1 MYPPGSP
8 VPAVAAVRL
17 AVRHGIA
24 DLPPGALVLVGCSG
38 GPDSLALAAAAAFVA
53 PRRALRAG
61 MLTVDHG
68 WDPASAARAAAV
80 AEQGRR
86 LRLDPVEV
94 LTAHAAR
101 SEGAAR
107 DARRAA
113 LLAAAERLGAAALLL
128 GHTLDDQAETV
139 LLRLARG
146 SGARTLG
153 AMSPRDGLVRRPLL
167 GVRREHT
174 RTACRAEGLEP
185 WDDPTNA
192 DEAFARAR
200 VRHSLLPALE
210 DQLGPG
216 ITEALAR
223 SADLLRAD
231 AAALDALAEDAY
243 ARLTGE
249 AARPREASP
258 PRAGGPP
265 LAGGRSATGGPAA
278 AIDLDVDALHE
289 LPSALRTRV
298 LRRAAL
304 ALGSSPAALRAEH
317 VWAMEE
323 LVTRWRGQQP
333 VPLPSGVTARRRGD
347 RIAMVGPGTTGSGRR
362 GRAVGDA
369 RAGDPPTTGSRPS
382 PNRRPAGRPEAEEGP
397 QVTHADV
404 SMPDFDHARSEPAG
418 ATAGGAGPS
427 EGVASARPGEA
438 TMPGVAPSLAGDI
451 GEVLVSA
458 EEIAQRIATL
468 AARVDADYAGRELLI
483 VGVLKGAVMVM
494 ADLSRALRTPVTME
508 FMAVS
513 SYGSATSSSGV
524 VRILKDLDRT
534 IEGRDVLV
542 VEDII
547 DSGLT
552 LSWLLKN
559 LRSRNPASLEVL
571 ALFRKPE
578 AITVDIDV
586 RYVGF
591 DIPSAFVVGYGL
603 DYAEHYRTLPFVGTL
618 TPEAIARGPRP

>member
-1 MYPPGSP
+1 MSRLIDAADQPGGRRVFPPGSP
-8 VPAVAAVRL
+8 APAVAAVRL
-17 AVRHGIA
+17 AVRRA
-24 DLPPGALVLVGCSG
+24 VEDLPPGALVLVACSG

-61 MLTVDHG
+61 LLTVDHG
-68 WDPASAARAAAV
+68 WDTASGARAEAV
-80 AEQGRR
+80 AAQGRA
-86 LRLDPVEV
+86 LGLSPVEV
-94 LTAHAAR
+94 LVAHSAR

-113 LLAAAERLGAAALLL
+113 LLSAAERLGAAALLL

-146 SGARTLG
+146 AGARSLA
-153 AMSPRDGLVRRPLL
+153 AMSPHDGPLRRPLL
-167 GVRREHT
+167 GLRKGQT
-174 RTACRAEGLEP
+174 SAACRAEGLEP
-185 WDDPTNA
+185 WGDPTNA
-192 DEAFARAR
+192 DAAFARAR
-200 VRHSLLPALE
+200 VRHTLLPALE
-210 DQLGPG
+210 EQLGPG
-216 ITEALAR
+216 IAEALAR

-231 AAALDALAEDAY
+231 AEALDALTDDAY
-243 ARLTGE
+243 TRLIRRPPGKGAIELSVE
-249 AARPREASP
+249 ALEA
-258 PRAGGPP
+258 
-265 LAGGRSATGGPAA
+265 
-278 AIDLDVDALHE
+278 
-289 LPSALRTRV
+289 LPSALRTRL

-304 ALGSSPAALRAEH
+304 TLGASASALRAEH

-333 VPLPSGVTARRRGD
+333 VPLPSGVTVRRRGD
-347 RIAMVGPGTTGSGRR
+347 RISLVGPGETGSGRR
-362 GRAVGDA
+362 GAAVNGDA
-369 RAGDPPTTGSRPS
+369 GSSSTGPRPS
-382 PNRRPAGRPEAEEGP
+382 PRRLDAERPDAEEGMP
-397 QVTHADV
+397 VSHAEV
-404 SMPDFDHARSEPAG
+404 SAPEFEDAPWTS
-418 ATAGGAGPS
+418 AGPRTS
-427 EGVASARPGEA
+427 EQPLWHE
-438 TMPGVAPSLAGDI
+438 GDI
-451 GEVLVSA
+451 GEVLVS
-458 EEIAQRIATL
+458 EQEIAARIAVL
-468 AARVDADYAGRELLI
+468 AARVDADYAGRELLL

-524 VRILKDLDRT
+524 VRILKDLDRSV
-534 IEGRDVLV
+534 EGRDVLV

-618 TPEAIARGPRP
+618 TPEAIARGPRPAG

>member
-1 MYPPGSP
+1 MTRPASTDSGAVPGTHGRAHPPGSP
-8 VPAVAAVRL
+8 APAVAEVRL
-17 AVRHGIA
+17 AVRRAIA
-24 DLPPGALVLVGCSG
+24 DLPPGALVLVACSG
-38 GPDSLALAAAAAFVA
+38 GADSLALAAATAFVA

-61 MLTVDHG
+61 LLTVDHG
-68 WDPASAARAAAV
+68 WDPASGQRAAAV

-86 LRLDPVEV
+86 LGLAPVEV
-94 LTAHAAR
+94 LTAHSAR

-113 LLAAAERLGAAALLL
+113 LLAAARRLDAAAVLL

-146 SGARTLG
+146 AGARSLG
-153 AMSPRDGLVRRPLL
+153 AMAPVDGLLRRPLL
-167 GVRREHT
+167 GVRRSRARE
-174 RTACRAEGLEP
+174 ACLAEGLTP

-192 DEAFARAR
+192 DSAFARAR
-200 VRHSLLPALE
+200 ARHTVLPVLE
-210 DQLGPG
+210 EQLGPG

-231 AAALDALAEDAY
+231 ADALDELAADACARLVAADGGDGHADGERRGELSLPVGALAELA
-243 ARLTGE
+243 E
-249 AARPREASP
+249 A
-258 PRAGGPP
+258 
-265 LAGGRSATGGPAA
+265 
-278 AIDLDVDALHE
+278 V
-289 LPSALRTRV
+289 RTRV

-304 ALGSSPAALRAEH
+304 AVGSSASALRAEH
-317 VWAMEE
+317 VWAVAE
-323 LVTRWRGQQP
+323 LVTRWRGQKP
-333 VPLPSGVTARRRGD
+333 VPLPSGVVARRHGD
-347 RIAMVGPGTTGSGRR
+347 RIAFERVRYDR
-362 GRAVGDA
+362 YD
-369 RAGDPPTTGSRPS
+369 
-382 PNRRPAGRPEAEEGP
+382 AEEDM
-397 QVTHADV
+397 QVSHADV
-404 SMPDFDHARSEPAG
+404 STPERDNAGPGPAL
-418 ATAGGAGPS
+418 AAGGDGRTGQGGTP
-427 EGVASARPGEA
+427 GLPDLSA
-438 TMPGVAPSLAGDI
+438 DI

-458 EEIAQRIATL
+458 DEIATRIRDL
-468 AARVDADYAGRELLI
+468 AAQVDADYAGRELLL

-524 VRILKDLDRT
+524 VRILKDLDRS

-552 LSWLLKN
+552 LSWLLRN

-578 AITVDIDV
+578 AITVDVDV

-618 TPEAIARGPRP
+618 TPEAIARGPRA

>member
-1 MYPPGSP
+1 MTGIEGRRYRPGSP
-8 VPAVAAVRL
+8 APAVAATRL
-17 AVRHGIA
+17 AVRHAVA
-24 DLPPGALVLVGCSG
+24 DLPPGALVLVACSG

-61 MLTVDHG
+61 LLTVDHG
-68 WDPASAARAAAV
+68 WDPASGGRAEAV
-80 AEQGRR
+80 AELGRA

-94 LTAHAAR
+94 LVAHSAR

-153 AMSPRDGLVRRPLL
+153 AMAPRDGLLRRPLL
-167 GVRREHT
+167 GLRRDLARH
-174 RTACRAEGLEP
+174 ACLAEGLEP

-192 DEAFARAR
+192 DAVFARAR
-200 VRHSLLPALE
+200 VRHTLLPALE
-210 DQLGPG
+210 EQLGPG
-216 ITEALAR
+216 IAEALAR

-231 AAALDALAEDAY
+231 AATLDALAGDAH
-243 ARLTGE
+243 ARLT
-249 AARPREASP
+249 ATASP
-258 PRAGGPP
+258 GAGTVE
-265 LAGGRSATGGPAA
+265 LA
-278 AIDLDVDALHE
+278 VDALGE

-298 LRRAAL
+298 LRRVAL
-304 ALGSSPAALRAEH
+304 ELGASAAALRAEH
-317 VWAMEE
+317 IWAVEE

-347 RIAMVGPGTTGSGRR
+347 RITVAGPGSTG
-362 GRAVGDA
+362 
-369 RAGDPPTTGSRPS
+369 PRPS
-382 PNRRPAGRPEAEEGP
+382 PRRRLADRPETEEGM
-397 QVTHADV
+397 QVSHAGV
-404 SMPDFDHARSEPAG
+404 SAPDFDD
-418 ATAGGAGPS
+418 
-427 EGVASARPGEA
+427 ARPGEEDTA
-438 TMPGVAPSLAGDI
+438 PGVPPQQAADI
-451 GEVLVSA
+451 GEVLVTA
-458 EEIAQRIATL
+458 DEIAERIAAL
-468 AARVDADYAGRELLI
+468 AAKVDADYAGRELLL

-494 ADLSRALRTPVTME
+494 ADLSRALRTPLTME

-524 VRILKDLDRT
+524 VRILKDLDRS

-578 AITVDIDV
+578 AITVDVDV

-603 DYAEHYRTLPFVGTL
+603 DYGEHYRTLPFVGTL

>member
-1 MYPPGSP
+1 MTGSASPASGQRIHPSGSP
-8 VPAVAAVRL
+8 APAVAAIRL
-17 AVRHGIA
+17 AVRHAVA
-24 DLPPGALVLVGCSG
+24 DLPPGALVLVACSG
-38 GPDSLALAAAAAFVA
+38 GPDSLALAAATAFVA

-61 MLTVDHG
+61 LLTVDHG
-68 WDPASAARAAAV
+68 WDGASDQRAESVV
-80 AEQGRR
+80 AQGRA
-86 LRLDPVEV
+86 LRLDPVELLV
-94 LTAHAAR
+94 AHSAR

-113 LLAAAERLGAAALLL
+113 LAAAAERLGAAALLL

-146 SGARTLG
+146 AGARSLG
-153 AMSPRDGLVRRPLL
+153 AMSPRDGLLRRPLL
-167 GVRREHT
+167 GLRKEQT
-174 RTACRAEGLEP
+174 RAACRAEGLDVWE
-185 WDDPTNA
+185 DPTNA
-192 DEAFARAR
+192 DAAFARAR
-200 VRHSLLPALE
+200 VRHALLPALE
-210 DQLGPG
+210 EQLGPG
-216 ITEALAR
+216 IAESLSR

-231 AAALDALAEDAY
+231 AEALDALTDDAY
-243 ARLTGE
+243 AQATAGSPAGAGSVELAVE
-249 AARPREASP
+249 ALGS
-258 PRAGGPP
+258 
-265 LAGGRSATGGPAA
+265 
-278 AIDLDVDALHE
+278 

-304 ALGSSPAALRAEH
+304 ALGASASALRAEH

-347 RIAMVGPGTTGSGRR
+347 RISVAGPGETRSGRR
-362 GRAVGDA
+362 GTADGGDA
-369 RAGDPPTTGSRPS
+369 ASGPTGPRPSPRRPDAARPDAEEGMPVSQAEVSAPDSADQSTTGSPDQS
-382 PNRRPAGRPEAEEGP
+382 KPGSAPADTPP
-397 QVTHADV
+397 WHD
-404 SMPDFDHARSEPAG
+404 
-418 ATAGGAGPS
+418 
-427 EGVASARPGEA
+427 
-438 TMPGVAPSLAGDI
+438 GDI
-451 GEVLVSA
+451 GEVLVSE
-458 EEIAQRIATL
+458 EEIATRIAAL
-468 AARVDADYAGRELLI
+468 AAQVDADYAGRELLL

-513 SYGSATSSSGV
+513 SYGSASSSSGV
-524 VRILKDLDRT
+524 VRILKDLDRS

-559 LRSRNPASLEVL
+559 LRSRNPGSLEVL

-578 AITVDIDV
+578 AITVDVDV

-618 TPEAIARGPRP
+618 TPEAIARGPRPS

>member
-1 MYPPGSP
+1 
-8 VPAVAAVRL
+8 VAAIRL
-17 AVRHGIA
+17 AVRHAVA
-24 DLPPGALVLVGCSG
+24 DLAPGALVLVACSG
-38 GPDSLALAAAAAFVA
+38 GPDSLALAAATAFVA

-61 MLTVDHG
+61 LLTVDHG
-68 WDPASAARAAAV
+68 WDGASDQRAESVV
-80 AEQGRR
+80 AQGRA
-86 LRLDPVEV
+86 LRLDPVELLV
-94 LTAHAAR
+94 AHSAR

-113 LLAAAERLGAAALLL
+113 LATAAERLGAAALLL

-146 SGARTLG
+146 AGARSLG
-153 AMSPRDGLVRRPLL
+153 AMSPRDGLLRRPLL
-167 GVRREHT
+167 GLRKEQT
-174 RTACRAEGLEP
+174 RAACRAEGLDAWE
-185 WDDPTNA
+185 DPTNA
-192 DEAFARAR
+192 DATFARAR
-200 VRHSLLPALE
+200 VRHALLPALE

-216 ITEALAR
+216 IAESLSR

-231 AAALDALAEDAY
+231 AEALDALTDDAY
-243 ARLTGE
+243 AE
-249 AARPREASP
+249 ATVTTPAGDGSVELAVEALGS
-258 PRAGGPP
+258 
-265 LAGGRSATGGPAA
+265 
-278 AIDLDVDALHE
+278 

-304 ALGSSPAALRAEH
+304 ALGASASALRAEH

-347 RIAMVGPGTTGSGRR
+347 RISVAGPGETRSGRR
-362 GRAVGDA
+362 GTADGGDTA
-369 RAGDPPTTGSRPS
+369 SGPTGPRPS
-382 PNRRPAGRPEAEEGP
+382 PRRPDAARPDAEEGMP
-397 QVTHADV
+397 VSQAEVSAPHAADL
-404 SMPDFDHARSEPAG
+404 STPGSADLSTPGSADLSTPGSSTPSAGSAPRTAR
-418 ATAGGAGPS
+418 TAADTP
-427 EGVASARPGEA
+427 PWHD
-438 TMPGVAPSLAGDI
+438 GDI
-451 GEVLVSA
+451 GEVLVSE
-458 EEIAQRIATL
+458 EEIATRIAAL
-468 AARVDADYAGRELLI
+468 AAQVDADYAGRELLL

-513 SYGSATSSSGV
+513 SYGSASSSSGV
-524 VRILKDLDRT
+524 VRILKDLDRS

-559 LRSRNPASLEVL
+559 LRSRNPGSLEVL

-578 AITVDIDV
+578 AITVDVDV

-618 TPEAIARGPRP
+618 TPEAIARGPRPS

>member
-1 MYPPGSP
+1 MHPSGSP
-8 VPAVAAVRL
+8 APAVAAIRL
-17 AVRHGIA
+17 AVRHAVA
-24 DLPPGALVLVGCSG
+24 DLPPGALVLVACSG
-38 GPDSLALAAAAAFVA
+38 GPDSLALAAATAFVA

-61 MLTVDHG
+61 LLTVDHG
-68 WDPASAARAAAV
+68 WDGASDQRAESVV
-80 AEQGRR
+80 AQGRA
-86 LRLDPVEV
+86 LRLDPVELLV
-94 LTAHAAR
+94 AHSAR

-113 LLAAAERLGAAALLL
+113 LATAAERLGAAALLL

-146 SGARTLG
+146 AGARSLG
-153 AMSPRDGLVRRPLL
+153 AMSPRDGLLRRPLL
-167 GVRREHT
+167 GLRKEQT
-174 RTACRAEGLEP
+174 RAACRAEGLDAWE
-185 WDDPTNA
+185 DPTNA
-192 DEAFARAR
+192 DATFARAR
-200 VRHSLLPALE
+200 VRHALLPALE

-216 ITEALAR
+216 IAESLSR

-231 AAALDALAEDAY
+231 AEALDALTDDAY
-243 ARLTGE
+243 AE
-249 AARPREASP
+249 ATAISPAGDGSVELAVEALGS
-258 PRAGGPP
+258 
-265 LAGGRSATGGPAA
+265 
-278 AIDLDVDALHE
+278 

-304 ALGSSPAALRAEH
+304 ALGASASALRAEH

-347 RIAMVGPGTTGSGRR
+347 RISVAGPGETRSGRR
-362 GRAVGDA
+362 GTADGGDA
-369 RAGDPPTTGSRPS
+369 ASGPTGPRPS
-382 PNRRPAGRPEAEEGP
+382 PRRPDAARPDAEEGRP
-397 QVTHADV
+397 VSQAEVSAPDSSTPSAGSAPRTARTAADT
-404 SMPDFDHARSEPAG
+404 PPWHD
-418 ATAGGAGPS
+418 
-427 EGVASARPGEA
+427 
-438 TMPGVAPSLAGDI
+438 GDI
-451 GEVLVSA
+451 GEVLVSE
-458 EEIAQRIATL
+458 EEIATRIAAL
-468 AARVDADYAGRELLI
+468 AAQVDADYAGRELLL

-513 SYGSATSSSGV
+513 SYGSASSSSGV
-524 VRILKDLDRT
+524 VRILKDLDRS

-559 LRSRNPASLEVL
+559 LRSRNPGSLEVL

-578 AITVDIDV
+578 AITVDVDV

-618 TPEAIARGPRP
+618 TPEAIARGPRPS

>member
-1 MYPPGSP
+1 
-8 VPAVAAVRL
+8 VAAVRL
-17 AVRHGIA
+17 AVRHA
-24 DLPPGALVLVGCSG
+24 VEDLPPGSLVLVACSG
-38 GPDSLALAAAAAFVA
+38 GPDSLALAAATAFVA

-61 MLTVDHG
+61 LLTVDHG
-68 WDPASAARAAAV
+68 WDAASGARAEGVAAR
-80 AEQGRR
+80 GRA
-86 LRLDPVEV
+86 LGLDPVELLV
-94 LTAHAAR
+94 AHSAR

-113 LLAAAERLGAAALLL
+113 LAAAARRLGAAALLL

-146 SGARTLG
+146 AGARSLG
-153 AMSPRDGLVRRPLL
+153 AMAPRDDLDTGDDDLLRRPLL
-167 GVRREHT
+167 GLRKEQT
-174 RTACRAEGLEP
+174 RAACRAEGLEA
-185 WDDPTNA
+185 WEDPSNA
-192 DEAFARAR
+192 DAAFARAR
-200 VRHSLLPALE
+200 VRRTLLPVLE
-210 DQLGPG
+210 EQLGPG
-216 ITEALAR
+216 IAEALAR

-231 AAALDALAEDAY
+231 AEALDALTDDAY
-243 ARLTGE
+243 GRL
-249 AARPREASP
+249 AAGSAPGTIELAV
-258 PRAGGPP
+258 AGLG
-265 LAGGRSATGGPAA
+265 A
-278 AIDLDVDALHE
+278 

-304 ALGSSPAALRAEH
+304 ELGASGSALRAEH
-317 VWAMEE
+317 VWAMER

-347 RIAMVGPGTTGSGRR
+347 RICVAGPGETRSGRH
-362 GRAVGDA
+362 GRVDA
-369 RAGDPPTTGSRPS
+369 PGEPPPTSPRPS
-382 PNRRPAGRPEAEEGP
+382 PCRSQAGRLATEEGMP
-397 QVTHADV
+397 VSHADV
-404 SMPDFDHARSEPAG
+404 HAPDVEDATGPA
-418 ATAGGAGPS
+418 
-427 EGVASARPGEA
+427 
-438 TMPGVAPSLAGDI
+438 APWYDGDI
-451 GEVLVSA
+451 GEVLVS
-458 EEIAQRIATL
+458 EEAIAARIATL
-468 AARVDADYAGRELLI
+468 AARVDADYAGRELLL

-494 ADLSRALRTPVTME
+494 ADLSRALQTPVTLE

-524 VRILKDLDRT
+524 VRILKDLDRS

-559 LRSRNPASLEVL
+559 LRSRNPGSLEVL

-618 TPEAIARGPRP
+618 TPETIARGPRPS

>member
-1 MYPPGSP
+1 MTGSASPASGQRIHPSGSP
-8 VPAVAAVRL
+8 APAVAAIRL
-17 AVRHGIA
+17 AVRHAVA
-24 DLPPGALVLVGCSG
+24 DLPPGALVLVACSG
-38 GPDSLALAAAAAFVA
+38 GPDSLALAAATAFVA

-61 MLTVDHG
+61 LLTVDHG
-68 WDPASAARAAAV
+68 WDGASDQRAESVV
-80 AEQGRR
+80 AQGRA
-86 LRLDPVEV
+86 LRLDPVELLV
-94 LTAHAAR
+94 AHSAR

-113 LLAAAERLGAAALLL
+113 LATAAERLGAAALLL

-146 SGARTLG
+146 AGARSLG
-153 AMSPRDGLVRRPLL
+153 AMSPRDGLLRRPLL
-167 GVRREHT
+167 GLRKEQT
-174 RTACRAEGLEP
+174 RAACRAEGLDAWE
-185 WDDPTNA
+185 DPTNA
-192 DEAFARAR
+192 DATFARAR
-200 VRHSLLPALE
+200 VRHALLPALE

-216 ITEALAR
+216 IAESLSR

-231 AAALDALAEDAY
+231 AEALDALTDDAY
-243 ARLTGE
+243 AE
-249 AARPREASP
+249 ATAISPAGDGSVELAVEALGS
-258 PRAGGPP
+258 
-265 LAGGRSATGGPAA
+265 
-278 AIDLDVDALHE
+278 

-304 ALGSSPAALRAEH
+304 ALGASASALRAEH

-347 RIAMVGPGTTGSGRR
+347 RISVAGPGETRSGRR
-362 GRAVGDA
+362 GTADGGDA
-369 RAGDPPTTGSRPS
+369 ASGPTGPRPS
-382 PNRRPAGRPEAEEGP
+382 PRRPDAARPDAEEGRP
-397 QVTHADV
+397 VSQAEVSAPDSSTPSAGSAPRTARTAADT
-404 SMPDFDHARSEPAG
+404 PPWHD
-418 ATAGGAGPS
+418 
-427 EGVASARPGEA
+427 
-438 TMPGVAPSLAGDI
+438 GDI
-451 GEVLVSA
+451 GEVLVSE
-458 EEIAQRIATL
+458 EEIATRIAAL
-468 AARVDADYAGRELLI
+468 AAQVDADYAGRELLL

-513 SYGSATSSSGV
+513 SYGSASSSSGV
-524 VRILKDLDRT
+524 VRILKDLDRS

-559 LRSRNPASLEVL
+559 LRSRNPGSLEVL

-578 AITVDIDV
+578 AITVDVDV

-618 TPEAIARGPRP
+618 TPEAIARGPRPS

>member
-8 VPAVAAVRL
+8 APAVAAVRL
-17 AVRHGIA
+17 AVRHAIA
-24 DLPPGALVLVGCSG
+24 DLPPGALVLVACSG
-38 GPDSLALAAAAAFVA
+38 GPDSLALAAATAFVA

-61 MLTVDHG
+61 LLTVDHG
-68 WDPASAARAAAV
+68 WDPASPARAEKVARQGAA
-80 AEQGRR
+80 

-94 LTAHAAR
+94 LTAHSAR

-113 LLAAAERLGAAALLL
+113 LFAAAERLGGAALLL

-167 GVRREHT
+167 GLRRDHT
-174 RTACRAEGLEP
+174 RNACRAERLEP

-192 DEAFARAR
+192 DDAFARAR

-210 DQLGPG
+210 EQLGPG
-216 ITEALAR
+216 IAEALAR

-231 AAALDALAEDAY
+231 AEALDALADDAY
-243 ARLTGE
+243 AQLTGL
-249 AARPREASP
+249 ADVP
-258 PRAGGPP
+258 PGAVVPAG
-265 LAGGRSATGGPAA
+265 L
-278 AIDLDVDALHE
+278 DLDVGTLGE

-304 ALGSSPAALRAEH
+304 TLGASASALRAEH
-317 VWAMEE
+317 VWAMEA

-347 RIAMVGPGTTGSGRR
+347 RIALVGPGKTGSGRR
-362 GRAVGDA
+362 GAADGDSRGA
-369 RAGDPPTTGSRPS
+369 NPTETDPRPS
-382 PNRRPAGRPEAEEGP
+382 PRRRVAGRPDAEEGP
-397 QVTHADV
+397 QVSHADV
-404 SMPDFDHARSEPAG
+404 SMPDFDNARLDG
-418 ATAGGAGPS
+418 D
-427 EGVASARPGEA
+427 VASVQATGT
-438 TMPGVAPSLAGDI
+438 TMPGVAPALAGDI

-458 EEIAQRIATL
+458 DEIARRIGTL
-468 AARVDADYAGRELLI
+468 AARVDADYAGRELLL

-524 VRILKDLDRT
+524 VRILKDLDRS

-559 LRSRNPASLEVL
+559 LRSRQPASLEVL

-591 DIPSAFVVGYGL
+591 DIPSAFVVGFGL
-603 DYAEHYRTLPFVGTL
+603 DYGEHYRTLPFVGTL
-618 TPEAIARGPRP
+618 TPEAIARGPRV

>member
-1 MYPPGSP
+1 MYPTGSP
-8 VPAVAAVRL
+8 APAVAAVRL
-17 AVRHGIA
+17 AVRHAVA
-24 DLPPGALVLVGCSG
+24 DLPPGALVLVACSG
-38 GPDSLALAAAAAFVA
+38 GPDSLALAAATAFVA

-61 MLTVDHG
+61 LLTVDHG
-68 WDPASAARAAAV
+68 WDPASAARAEEV
-80 AEQGRR
+80 ARQGRA

-94 LTAHAAR
+94 LTAHSAR

-113 LLAAAERLGAAALLL
+113 LFAATERLGGAALLL

-167 GVRREHT
+167 GLRRDHT
-174 RTACRAEGLEP
+174 RTACRAEAFEP

-210 DQLGPG
+210 EQLGPG
-216 ITEALAR
+216 IAEALAR

-231 AAALDALAEDAY
+231 AEALDALADDAY
-243 ARLTGE
+243 AQLTGI
-249 AARPREASP
+249 ADVP
-258 PRAGGPP
+258 PGAGLP
-265 LAGGRSATGGPAA
+265 AGL
-278 AIDLDVDALHE
+278 DLDVNTLGA

-304 ALGSSPAALRAEH
+304 TLGASASALRAEH
-317 VWAMEE
+317 VWAMEA

-347 RIAMVGPGTTGSGRR
+347 RIALVGPGRTGSGRR
-362 GRAVGDA
+362 GTADGDS
-369 RAGDPPTTGSRPS
+369 RGAGPTPADPRSS
-382 PNRRPAGRPEAEEGP
+382 PRRRGAGRPDAGAGP
-397 QVTHADV
+397 PVSHAGV
-404 SMPDFDHARSEPAG
+404 SMPDFDNARLGQRVRDDASPSRARRPEETLG
-418 ATAGGAGPS
+418 EGDGEVTSIQAT
-427 EGVASARPGEA
+427 VT
-438 TMPGVAPSLAGDI
+438 TMPGVAPALAGDI

-458 EEIAQRIATL
+458 DEIAQRIDAL
-468 AARVDADYAGRELLI
+468 AARVDADYAGRELLL

-524 VRILKDLDRT
+524 VRILKDLDRS

-559 LRSRNPASLEVL
+559 LRSRHPASLEVL

-578 AITVDIDV
+578 AITVDVDV

-603 DYAEHYRTLPFVGTL
+603 DYGEHYRTLPFVGTL
-618 TPEAIARGPRP
+618 TPEAIARGPRI